1 MDTSNKY
8 RACKNYLGHKV
19 LIKTTHGTYKGT
31 IVRVDKNKVYLKT
44 VRSSKN
50 KAQVSFIPFILPLVL
65 FDLLVIIL
73 LDSRPFRRI

>member
-8 RACKNYLGHKV
+8 RVCKNYIGRRV
-19 LIKTTHGTYKGT
+19 LIKTTQGTYKGT
-31 IVRVDKNKVYLKT
+31 IVKVDKNKVYLKT
-44 VRSSKN
+44 SRYKN

-73 LDSRPFRRI
+73 LDSKPFPRI